1 MINYV
6 AQRGEQ
12 VVGMLLS
19 TMPLAERMLFYNLA
33 MTAMVIMLPN
43 KPTLPQSLNYPRP

>member
-1 MINYV
+1 MVNFV

-12 VVGMLLS
+12 VVGILLS

-33 MTAMVIMLPN
+33 MTAMVMLPG
-43 KPTLPQSLNYPRP
+43 KTRASLREN